1 MSART
6 DVNYSLCSPPFQIN
20 PMWFNLRTGGDRTK
34 DLVLILTQDTRIA
47 HIGLGRKSSRKD
59 GAG

>member
-1 MSART
+1 
-6 DVNYSLCSPPFQIN
+6 
-20 PMWFNLRTGGDRTK
+20 MWFNLRTGGDRTK